1 MAHRK
6 TENTAA
12 LLGGALLGA
21 AAMYLMDPDQGRKRR
36 AVIKSQAGDYLDS
49 AGEVLQSGFE
59 KVSEGARGV
68 GQTVAEKAEVY
79 GQRLSDL
86 AKDYSE
92 RLTEHAGDVDSWS
105 ARAKGAASQLTDSV
119 EGLRNQGRK
128 WWGKY
133 TGKAQD
139 YADDA
144 SHAASDVTDYG
155 NQLWGQVRDLGK
167 KLHGRADDAVK
178 RARSYTQEE
187 HSSAAVPVAVTAI
200 GCCAMGVGLMYLMDP
215 KQGQARRSWLMDKMA
230 STVRQTGSSF
240 YRTGKDLANRAKG
253 VAHETGSRISSGGP
267 VASET
272 LLARVRSEMGHWAF
286 DTSQVHVIADANG
299 TVTLTGSV
307 PAAESG
313 KLIAAI
319 EAMPGVN
326 VVINRLD
333 IVEKEAG
340 KREAGHN
347 SPKHST
353 TNM

>member
-79 GQRLSDL
+79 GQRLSDI

-105 ARAKGAASQLTDSV
+105 ARAKGA
-119 EGLRNQGRK
+119 
-128 WWGKY
+128 
-133 TGKAQD
+133 
-139 YADDA
+139 A

-286 DTSQVHVIADANG
+286 DTSQVHVICDANG
-299 TVTLTGSV
+299 AVTLTGSI

-313 KLIAAI
+313 QLISAV
-319 EAMPGVN
+319 EAMPGVYL
-326 VVINRLD
+326 VINRLD
-333 IVEKEAG
+333 VIG
-340 KREAGHN
+340 TDTGNSEAGHN